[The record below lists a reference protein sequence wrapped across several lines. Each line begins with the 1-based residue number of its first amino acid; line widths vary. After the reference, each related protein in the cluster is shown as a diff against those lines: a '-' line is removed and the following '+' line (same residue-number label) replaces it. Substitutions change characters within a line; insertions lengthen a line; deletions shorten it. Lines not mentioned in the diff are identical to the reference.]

1 MSAMDAKLRHM
12 NGDMSADG
20 EHYKRLLRSQA
31 TAPVGFDVSKLAAQI
46 ADTRR
51 RIIVREL
58 EKKDYSRRTEAARA
72 QVDMNAKYRKG
83 TFRLPA
89 DAQLTV
95 TNAGE
100 AQSLLIISSA
110 KKEVLL
116 YTAKV
121 GSPADLPP
129 ASAEAYAKLQAT
141 EDYAAAQVTIV
152 IVTRSI

>member
-12 NGDMSADG
+12 NGDMSADS
-20 EHYKRLLRSQA
+20 EHYKRLLHSQA
-31 TAPVGFDVSKLAAQI
+31 TAPVGFDVTKLGVQI
-46 ADTRR
+46 AETRH

-58 EKKDYSRRTEAARA
+58 EKRDYSRRTEAARA
-72 QVDMNAKYRKG
+72 QIVVNAKYRKG
-83 TFRLPA
+83 GFRLPA

-121 GSPADLPP
+121 TDPADLPP

-141 EDYAAAQVTIV
+141 EDYAAAQVT
-152 IVTRSI
+152 